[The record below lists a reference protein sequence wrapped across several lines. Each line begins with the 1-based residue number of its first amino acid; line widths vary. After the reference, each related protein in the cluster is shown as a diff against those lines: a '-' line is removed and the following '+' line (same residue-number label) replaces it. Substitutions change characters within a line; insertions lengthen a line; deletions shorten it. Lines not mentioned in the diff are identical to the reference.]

1 MNITIRPACSKD
13 IPHLC
18 DLLSDL
24 FVQETDFEPDQGRQS
39 RGLNLLV
46 HDQSGRSLV
55 LVAASRDEIVGM
67 CTVQTLISTAEGGPV
82 GLVSKMSSCARI
94 AVDRA
99 SERNCW
105 TRPSPGARQRTCAG
119 FNSWRTGRTVPRS
132 HFTPP
137 AAGARP
143 ASYASESI
151 SDERREIHSGRI
163 VLKCLN
169 IAQHLFPS
177 WTPTS

>member
-1 MNITIRPACSKD
+1 MTIMNITIRPACSKD

-46 HDQSGRSLV
+46 HDQSGCSLV

-82 GLVSKMSSCARI
+82 GLVEDVIVRADSRGQGIGAKLLDTAIAWSKTRNISRLQLLA
-94 AVDRA
+94 DRENGPA
-99 SERNCW
+99 LAFYS
-105 TRPSPGARQRTCAG
+105 TCRW
-119 FNSWRTGRTVPRS
+119 S
-132 HFTPP
+132 
-137 AAGARP
+137 
-143 ASYASESI
+143 
-151 SDERREIHSGRI
+151 
-163 VLKCLN
+163 
-169 IAQHLFPS
+169 
-177 WTPTS
+177 PTSLICLRKHL